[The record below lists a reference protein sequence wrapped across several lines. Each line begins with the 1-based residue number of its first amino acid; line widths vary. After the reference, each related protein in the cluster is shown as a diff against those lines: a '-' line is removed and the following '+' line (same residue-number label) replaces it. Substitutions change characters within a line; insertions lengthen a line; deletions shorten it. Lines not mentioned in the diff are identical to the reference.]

1 MYRYIE
7 IDKVAEKLSAHFGR
21 FRGIGSPIWMTAY
34 ALAPTF
40 IAEPTNNLPA
50 WFGPL
55 VPADFW
61 AFDSMRRVPM
71 AQTMPLGQSKH

>member
-1 MYRYIE
+1 
-7 IDKVAEKLSAHFGR
+7 
-21 FRGIGSPIWMTAY
+21 MTAY
-34 ALAPTF
+34 EKMVQFQMSMRATGIALAPTF

-71 AQTMPLGQSKH
+71 AQTMPLEQSKH